1 MLLFLYIY
9 YLNSNKYKD
18 IYIYIHAISMIDT
31 YFDTVDT
38 HVIMAI
44 NRFTGIELTTPN
56 SARTRDRHGKRKER
70 ATDLGFETVK
80 LGR

>member
-1 MLLFLYIY
+1 
-9 YLNSNKYKD
+9 
-18 IYIYIHAISMIDT
+18 MIDT

-44 NRFTGIELTTPN
+44 NRFTGIELATPN

>member
-18 IYIYIHAISMIDT
+18 IYIHAISMIDT

-38 HVIMAI
+38 HVVMAI
-44 NRFTGIELTTPN
+44 NRFTGIELATPN

>member
-18 IYIYIHAISMIDT
+18 IYIHAISMIDT

-44 NRFTGIELTTPN
+44 NRFTGIELATPN